1 MNMQAINHIVKN
13 AYFTGSQPVFSKV
26 SNIQNSTSSALSSLQ
41 KETIKKYDFTNI
53 TPKELRDTV
62 NGLIVNGQMTLDE
75 AAPLVM
81 MMTKDTNPLNDSARP
96 NATINVMNEL
106 QEGIKGDLSRNEI
119 QSSELKQITINALLR
134 FQGKPSSINALA

>member
-13 AYFTGSQPVFSKV
+13 AYFTGSQPPFSKV